1 MANQITRF
9 RFVVCLATIFLQ
21 LYGLQ
26 AEEKISY
33 RRQIA
38 PVLQTYCLGCHNR
51 IDAEQELSLQA
62 ADDILRGSEKGAIL
76 DAQHPEESR
85 LWKVLMSEDDNHMP
99 PADQPQL
106 SPEDL
111 KTIQTWLKEGAAF
124 DSRAAVMAALPDV
137 KVSADSVRNPAL
149 SMAISH

>member
-1 MANQITRF
+1 MANHTTRF
-9 RFVVCLATIFLQ
+9 RFVVCLATILLQ
-21 LYGLQ
+21 WYGLQ

-62 ADDILRGSEKGAIL
+62 ADDILRGGKTGVIL

-85 LWKVLMSEDDNHMP
+85 LWKVLISADDNHMP

-124 DSRAAVMAALPDV
+124 DSRAAIRAAV
-137 KVSADSVRNPAL
+137 VS
-149 SMAISH
+149 